1 MMAAIVQGVAGYLT
15 AHPEL
20 NATIL
25 LATLVAVIAT

>member
-1 MMAAIVQGVAGYLT
+1 MATTMQAVAGYLT
-15 AHPEL
+15 AHPAL